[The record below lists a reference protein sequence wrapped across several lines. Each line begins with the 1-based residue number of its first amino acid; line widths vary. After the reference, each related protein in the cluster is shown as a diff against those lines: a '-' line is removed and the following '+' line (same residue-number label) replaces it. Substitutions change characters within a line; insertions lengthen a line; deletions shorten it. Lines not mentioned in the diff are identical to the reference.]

1 MSFVETFSSGVE
13 ASRKPECIIASN
25 RGPIEYYVD
34 DGQYRMRLGAGGLVT
49 ALLNAVQRHHVS
61 WIALTM
67 TSADRLGVQA
77 NQQLSADILPPV
89 FTGMKLRLLS
99 IPEEAY
105 EKHYYGISNHVLWFA
120 QHELLEPM
128 AGTTFTQQ
136 TRDDWEHGYYVAN
149 EAIASAII
157 KELKTWGVET
167 PVIIQDYQLYLVAG
181 MVREQCPGARLGH
194 VIYIPWPDARYLAM
208 LPDYMVQSIYRSMS
222 TNDFI
227 GFQTLNDARNF
238 LNGAARFLSGAQ
250 VHWDNTSTS
259 RPGVLRWQGRS
270 IQICLYPAML
280 SADYFQSV
288 MQSRE
293 TGHEKEALRSQ
304 MLKGEIG
311 QLVVRVDR
319 IEPTKNIVRGFQAYE
334 HMLERHPELCGRVTF
349 LALLVPSRE
358 NLENYR
364 VYEREVRDIITR
376 VNARY
381 GRSDWLPIIAI
392 FGNNRARALV
402 GLQHYDVLLVNPVID
417 GMNLVVKEG
426 GLLNQRSGVIVLS
439 RTVGVHDTLGDYV
452 LSIAPLDIEATS
464 DALYRALTMP
474 SEERIHR
481 AEQIQKLL
489 FAEDAT
495 QWFDSQIEA
504 LSKFSRAGWS
514 RGEAAPGI

>member
-1 MSFVETFSSGVE
+1 MSFVETFSSSIG
-13 ASRKPECIIASN
+13 AGCKSECIIASN

-34 DGQYRMRLGAGGLVT
+34 DGQYKLRLGSGGLVT
-49 ALLNAVQRHHVS
+49 ALLNAVQHRHVS

-67 TSADRLGVQA
+67 TTADRQGAQA
-77 NQQLSADILPPV
+77 TQRLPADILPPL
-89 FTGMKLRLLS
+89 FSGMNLHLLS

-105 EKHYYGISNHVLWFA
+105 EKHYYSISNHILWFA
-120 QHELLEPM
+120 QHALLEPM

-136 TRDDWEHGYYVAN
+136 TRDDWENGYYLAN
-149 EAIASAII
+149 EAIASAVI
-157 KELKTWGVET
+157 KELKKWGEET

-222 TNDFI
+222 MNDFI

-238 LNGAARFLSGAQ
+238 LNGAARFLSGAR
-250 VHWDNTSTS
+250 VRWDDTNTSQ
-259 RPGVLRWQGRS
+259 PGMLLWQGRS
-270 IQICLYPAML
+270 IQIRLYPAML
-280 SADYFQSV
+280 SAKYFQSV

-293 TGHEKEALRSQ
+293 VEHEKEALRSQ
-304 MLKGEIG
+304 IHKGEIG

-334 HMLERHPELCGRVTF
+334 HMLEKHPELCGRVTF

-358 NLENYR
+358 SLENYR

-376 VNARY
+376 INARY
-381 GRSDWLPIIAI
+381 GRSDWQPVIAI
-392 FGNNRARALV
+392 FGNNRERALV
-402 GLQHYDVLLVNPVID
+402 GLQNYDVLLVNPVID

-439 RTVGVHDTLGDYV
+439 RTVGVHDTLGDHV
-452 LSIAPLDIEATS
+452 LSIVPLDIDATAI
-464 DALYRALTMP
+464 ALYRALTMP
-474 SEERIHR
+474 PEERIHR
-481 AEQIQKLL
+481 AEQIQRLL
-489 FAEDAT
+489 LAEDAT
-495 QWFDSQIEA
+495 QWFDSQIEI
-504 LSKFSRAGWS
+504 LSKPSQTG
-514 RGEAAPGI
+514 